1 MTEDIY
7 FKLGEGLNENQ
18 LKWPLDDVFLGILRE
33 YYTEEQAA
41 TLTWSITPAR

>member
-7 FKLGEGLNENQ
+7 FKLGERLNENPM
-18 LKWPLDDVFLGILRE
+18 KWPLDDVFLGILRE